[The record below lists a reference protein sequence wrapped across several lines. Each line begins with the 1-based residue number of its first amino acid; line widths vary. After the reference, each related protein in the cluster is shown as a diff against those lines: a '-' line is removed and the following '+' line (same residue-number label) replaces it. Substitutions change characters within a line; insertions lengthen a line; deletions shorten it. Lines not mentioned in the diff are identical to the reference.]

1 MEFALTRKQLNKK
14 RAEAEAASA
23 PVETTPWAAGPGA
36 APGAAGPREVSN
48 FDRTFFG
55 GSSAPQRA
63 PAGDG
68 VPPLL
73 PEGFGRPAVAPAPQA
88 VAPAPQAVAPAPQA
102 VAPAPQAVAPFP
114 TPPIASAAGLDLPP
128 GGLAPEQ
135 PPTTRLRVRHRLPPG
150 PRAIVVLRRYVG
162 VAVVVAAIV
171 AATLLVPAKNHGSGA
186 SGAPAPGRSA
196 VAAVVR

>member
-55 GSSAPQRA
+55 GSSAPQWA

-88 VAPAPQAVAPAPQA
+88 VAPAPQAVAP
-102 VAPAPQAVAPFP
+102 FP
-114 TPPIASAAGLDLPP
+114 TPPIAGAAGLDLPP

-135 PPTTRLRVRHRLPPG
+135 PSTTRLRVRHRLPPG

>member
-88 VAPAPQAVAPAPQA
+88 VAPAPQAVAP
-102 VAPAPQAVAPFP
+102 FP
-114 TPPIASAAGLDLPP
+114 TPPIAGAAGLDLLP
-128 GGLAPEQ
+128 GGLATEQ

-150 PRAIVVLRRYVG
+150 PRAVVVLRRYVG